1 MKRVIFATLLFSCFG
16 FANAGKIVVSN
27 NNECYLNGKEVDCNQ
42 FISVGDD
49 GDHYNDHYNNFNG
62 HYNNSISIIEGN
74 KIRVNGS
81 SSIRSQGGG
90 QAGIIVIK

>member
-1 MKRVIFATLLFSCFG
+1 MLLFSCFG
-16 FANAGKIVVSN
+16 LANAGKPIVIQSD
-27 NNECYLNGKEVDCNQ
+27 NECSLNGEEVDCDQ
-42 FISVGDD
+42 FFTIVGNDSD
-49 GDHYNDHYNNFNG
+49 FHNDHYNNFNG
-62 HYNNSISIIEGN
+62 RNSDSIHIIEGN